1 MRISDWSSDVCSSD
15 LYLYEYQVGNYPS
28 LKDALPG
35 RDIQPTHEMV
45 SLADYRLRYA
55 AYRADPDLQRLHA
68 LFPMIA
74 QWDDHEFANDVWKGG
89 AENHNEGE
97 GDRSEEH
104 TSELQSLMRI
114 SYAVFCLKKKQKTRA

>member
-28 LKDALPG
+28 LKQALPG

-97 GDRSEEH
+97 GDWRVREAAAERDRKS
-104 TSELQSLMRI
+104 
-114 SYAVFCLKKKQKTRA
+114 TRLNSSH